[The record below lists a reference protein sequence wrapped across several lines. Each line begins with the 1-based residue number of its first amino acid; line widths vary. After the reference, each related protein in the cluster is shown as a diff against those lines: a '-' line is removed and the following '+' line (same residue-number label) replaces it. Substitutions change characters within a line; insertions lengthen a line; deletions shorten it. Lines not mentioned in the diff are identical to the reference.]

1 MNKIKK
7 REDFRPFGGTIMLEY
22 MHDWFNIEN
31 KNIKESPYM
40 QYSFEIKSNYVDK
53 IPAISHVNN
62 TCRIQTVTKDQNF
75 HLYNIIDTFSKKT
88 KIPILLNTS
97 FNLAGEPLVETLE
110 DAIQTLNASEINY
123 LYLPEIQ
130 TLVTKNKIC

>member
-1 MNKIKK
+1 
-7 REDFRPFGGTIMLEY
+7 
-22 MHDWFNIEN
+22 
-31 KNIKESPYM
+31 M